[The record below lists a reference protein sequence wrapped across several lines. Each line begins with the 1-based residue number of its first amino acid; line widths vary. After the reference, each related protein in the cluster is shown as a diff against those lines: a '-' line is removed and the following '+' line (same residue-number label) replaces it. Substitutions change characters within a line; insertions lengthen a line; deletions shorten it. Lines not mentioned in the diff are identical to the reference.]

1 MRQLFGF
8 VLLVLLS
15 ACDNTSS
22 QKVSKPEAPQ
32 FVADSFLSDGLQ
44 EFFSWSEDRIP
55 LVSAHRGGPY
65 PGFPENSIEAFQNV
79 IDVTPAVI
87 ECDIAM
93 TKDSILV
100 MMHDYTLDRTTT
112 GAGEVSDKTWTELQN
127 LNLVDLNGEETKF
140 KIPTLDDVLRWGK
153 GKALFTLDVKRGVP
167 FSRVVDAVEEHGM
180 QQFAAVISYNAN
192 DAATIYQLNSDLMIS
207 VGIGNEKA
215 YAAHKDLGIPDKNM
229 IAFVGV
235 SEPEPSVYKMLQE
248 KGISSILGVLGNL
261 DKQAEARGDQIYAE
275 LVQRGADVLATD
287 RPLEAAKAIQSLW
300 PQESSKYKFI
310 QK

>member
-15 ACDNTSS
+15 ACDNTSTQKAS
-22 QKVSKPEAPQ
+22 QSQAPQ
-32 FVADSFLSDGLQ
+32 FVADAFLSDGLR

-100 MMHDYTLDRTTT
+100 MMHDYTLDRTTN
-112 GAGEVSDKTWTELQN
+112 GAGEVSDKTWAELQS

-167 FSRVVDAVEEHGM
+167 FIKVVDAVEEHDM
-180 QQFAAVISYNAN
+180 EQFAAVISYNAN
-192 DAATIYQLNSDLMIS
+192 DAATIYQLNNELMIS
-207 VGIGNEKA
+207 VGIGNEQA

-287 RPLEAAKAIQSLW
+287 RPLEAAKAIQGLW
-300 PQESSKYKFI
+300 PQESSKFKFI